1 MLDAIVHTLHVI
13 LAGAWL
19 GGVVFTTTVVS
30 PALKSIRWDEAEQ
43 ARVRTVIERQY
54 AKVGT
59 ANLVLILALA
69 LLEGALSGFGPA
81 LYSEYALLAVL
92 FGLVASHGAYF
103 GRRLVELAKARKEA
117 EDSEKARILALRRR
131 KLRRLSFGISILN
144 VLISVLVVILSTYA
158 RAGRGFQCPSSPPPA
173 VTSGSATSKRQLG
186 LSPRSQCS

>member
-1 MLDAIVHTLHVI
+1 MLGAIVHTLHVI
-13 LAGAWL
+13 LAGVWL

-30 PALKSIRWDEAEQ
+30 PALKSMGWDEAEQ
-43 ARVRTVIERQY
+43 ARVRSVIGRQY

-59 ANLVLILALA
+59 ANLVLLLVFA

-117 EDSEKARILALRRR
+117 EGSDKARVLALRRR
-131 KLRRLSFGISILN
+131 RLQRFSIGISMLN
-144 VLISVLVVILSTYA
+144 VLISVVVVILATNA
-158 RAGRGFQCPSSPPPA
+158 WAG
-173 VTSGSATSKRQLG
+173 
-186 LSPRSQCS
+186 

>member
-13 LAGAWL
+13 LAGTWL

-30 PALKSIRWDEAEQ
+30 PALKSMGWDEAEQ
-43 ARVRTVIERQY
+43 ARVRSVIGRQY

-59 ANLVLILALA
+59 ANLVVLLAFA
-69 LLEGALSGFGPA
+69 LSEGVLSGFGST

-117 EDSEKARILALRRR
+117 EEFGKARMLALRQRR
-131 KLRRLSFGISILN
+131 LQRLSFGISMLN
-144 VLISVLVVILSTYA
+144 VLLSAAVVILATYA
-158 RAGRGFQCPSSPPPA
+158 
-173 VTSGSATSKRQLG
+173 
-186 LSPRSQCS
+186 